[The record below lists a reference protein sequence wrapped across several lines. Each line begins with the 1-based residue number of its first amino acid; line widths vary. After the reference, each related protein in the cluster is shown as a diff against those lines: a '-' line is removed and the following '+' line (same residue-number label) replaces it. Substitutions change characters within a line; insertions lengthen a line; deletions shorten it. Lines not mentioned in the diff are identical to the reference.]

1 MAFLNQKYGV
11 LFLLP
16 QNRSLFRVRNSKR
29 INVGISAYSGILA
42 TSDGSYKEKANQTLA
57 LLV

>member
-11 LFLLP
+11 LFSLP

-29 INVGISAYSGILA
+29 INVGISAYSGMLA
-42 TSDGSYKEKANQTLA
+42 KSDASYKEKANQN
-57 LLV
+57 